1 MNISVRLRGKVWQ
14 ARVRYRGADGLIHEK
29 HHSLSAPSDKT
40 GRGKKTAMLE
50 AEKWVK
56 DAGFVEIVE
65 QSQATRLDCSAY
77 TYCLNYF
84 KSLVAT
90 QQIERRTYTS
100 YKNSIR
106 YIDLFFGE
114 KRLQEI
120 TITDVE
126 MYVSW
131 LYDSNYSANT
141 IKKAFNGLRQCT
153 RHAVAIRD
161 LQYDPCA
168 SIKAP
173 RGQLAPPNP
182 LDEPSRRKLQVMLAA
197 LELSPMVIAT
207 YLAYFTGMRR
217 EECCG
222 LQWKDIKLKAED
234 VTAHLC
240 RAISYDGGKTYI
252 KGLKNGKTRTVPVPA
267 PLVDILKQWRSKY
280 IEDCMLMG
288 IAFNEEM
295 YVLGDFSGE
304 YLRPERITTW
314 WKRHS
319 EEWGLLGT
327 QGRRPVFHDL
337 RHTYATIAVRTMDIK
352 SAQDILGHSDI
363 NMTMRYADTDLE
375 QIQKAGKIIGEALN
389 DAHKDGAEVLQLR
402 RAI

>member
-114 KRLQEI
+114 KRLQDI

-173 RGQLAPPNP
+173 RG
-182 LDEPSRRKLQVMLAA
+182 
-197 LELSPMVIAT
+197 
-207 YLAYFTGMRR
+207 
-217 EECCG
+217 
-222 LQWKDIKLKAED
+222 
-234 VTAHLC
+234 
-240 RAISYDGGKTYI
+240 
-252 KGLKNGKTRTVPVPA
+252 
-267 PLVDILKQWRSKY
+267 
-280 IEDCMLMG
+280 
-288 IAFNEEM
+288 
-295 YVLGDFSGE
+295 
-304 YLRPERITTW
+304 
-314 WKRHS
+314 
-319 EEWGLLGT
+319 
-327 QGRRPVFHDL
+327 
-337 RHTYATIAVRTMDIK
+337 
-352 SAQDILGHSDI
+352 
-363 NMTMRYADTDLE
+363 
-375 QIQKAGKIIGEALN
+375 
-389 DAHKDGAEVLQLR
+389 
-402 RAI
+402 